1 MFCKNCGKEVSE
13 QAVVCPAC
21 GVPTD
26 NYTTNAATPDTQQ
39 PNIVIN
45 NSNTNTN
52 TNTNIN
58 GAGGRYAHKS
68 KIVALVLAIF
78 LGAFGVH
85 RFYVGK
91 AGTGI
96 LYLFTGGLFGIGW
109 IIDIVMIILGSFH
122 DKRGYKLI

>member
-1 MFCKNCGKEVSE
+1 MFCKNCGKEVAD

-26 NYTTNAATPDTQQ
+26 NYTNNATDTQQ
-39 PNIVIN
+39 PNIIIN

-68 KIVALVLAIF
+68 KTVALLLAIF
-78 LGAFGVH
+78 VGGFGAH

-91 AGTGI
+91 TGTGI
-96 LYLFTGGLFGIGW
+96 IYLFTGGLFCIGW
-109 IIDIVMIILGSFH
+109 IIDIVMILLGSFR
-122 DKRGYKLI
+122 DKRGYKLV